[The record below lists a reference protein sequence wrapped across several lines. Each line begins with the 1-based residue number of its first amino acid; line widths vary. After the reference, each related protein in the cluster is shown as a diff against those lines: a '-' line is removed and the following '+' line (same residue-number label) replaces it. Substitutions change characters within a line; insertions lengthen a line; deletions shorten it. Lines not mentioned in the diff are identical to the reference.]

1 MWRQEAQEFRR
12 FRSSAK
18 PVEQIDVVEG
28 TQCTVQSCLVMCLS
42 RPVGVVFVFEVV
54 VFFLC
59 EVVVFFL
66 CEPISSA
73 VG

>member
-1 MWRQEAQEFRR
+1 MHGSELLGYVPLPPCWCC
-12 FRSSAK
+12 
-18 PVEQIDVVEG
+18 V
-28 TQCTVQSCLVMCLS
+28 
-42 RPVGVVFVFEVV
+42 VFEVV
-54 VFFLC
+54 VLFLC

>member
-1 MWRQEAQEFRR
+1 M
-12 FRSSAK
+12 
-18 PVEQIDVVEG
+18 EQIDVVEG